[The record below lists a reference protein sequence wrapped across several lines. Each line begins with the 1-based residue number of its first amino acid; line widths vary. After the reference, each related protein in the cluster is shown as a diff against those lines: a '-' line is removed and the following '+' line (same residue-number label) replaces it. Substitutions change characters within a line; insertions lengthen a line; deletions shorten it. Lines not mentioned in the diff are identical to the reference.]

1 MAGAVSDCGGGYL
14 GASKAGST
22 ARQPK
27 LKHRDPTSSTHAPRC
42 QPLLERKLR
51 RLARRADELAR
62 HAPHQPPLLWR
73 KIQTAIADLP
83 DYTHVL
89 RPLQWGTKEAASA
102 VFQLADEVA
111 DVYAR
116 SRLEAWKRAV
126 QDDLHRLAKWV
137 TAEHAPPPEG
147 EPQAPSAVASNW
159 AQIWEGRWLSN
170 HFDASEAK
178 QLCDSVIEQRPSVE
192 LTVTTDHLINAM
204 RKSVGKAAGA
214 DAWFAADLLR
224 LPDSFLRALL
234 DFWNLCLDVAQ
245 LPRAWQTV
253 RVALLPKEDGGMRPL
268 AIASVLYRVCMT
280 ATVKALRTWSRS
292 WLPSELYGGVEGRGG
307 LMAST
312 LLCSTRC
319 GSTRILGSWSGTRQ
333 MSNAA
338 LIPLTMRRFSTF
350 SADWGRP
357 LD

>member
-1 MAGAVSDCGGGYL
+1 M
-14 GASKAGST
+14 
-22 ARQPK
+22 
-27 LKHRDPTSSTHAPRC
+27 
-42 QPLLERKLR
+42 
-51 RLARRADELAR
+51 
-62 HAPHQPPLLWR
+62 
-73 KIQTAIADLP
+73 
-83 DYTHVL
+83 L

-116 SRLEAWKRAV
+116 SRLAWKRAV

-137 TAEHAPPPEG
+137 TAEQAPPPEG

-170 HFDASEAK
+170 HFDAYEAK

-224 LPDSFLRALL
+224 LPDSFVRALL
-234 DFWNLCLDVAQ
+234 EFWNLCLDVAQ

-292 WLPSELYGGVEGRGG
+292 WLPSELYGGVEGRGAHGVHSALFHALREYQNSRLLVGYKADIKRCFDSIDYETVFYVFSKLGAPPRLTSLLRQFYAVQTRWFGYKGTVFNGPIKAERG
-307 LMAST
+307 LLQGCPASP
-312 LLCSTRC
+312 LLLNALMSVGT
-319 GSTRILGSWSGTRQ
+319 GSS
-333 MSNAA
+333 
-338 LIPLTMRRFSTF
+338 
-350 SADWGRP
+350 
-357 LD
+357 